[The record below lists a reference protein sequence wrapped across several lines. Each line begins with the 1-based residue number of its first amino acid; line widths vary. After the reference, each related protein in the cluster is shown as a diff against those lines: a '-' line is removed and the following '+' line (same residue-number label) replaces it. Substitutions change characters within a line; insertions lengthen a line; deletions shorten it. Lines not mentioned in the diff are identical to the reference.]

1 MCHMLQNYLQLGA
14 SYHNLMQKVVL
25 KGIKNEDTWFS
36 MGRLTKTNTNYG
48 KNKPKYNS
56 KHKNHG
62 NQYIYIY
69 AK

>member
-1 MCHMLQNYLQLGA
+1 
-14 SYHNLMQKVVL
+14 MQKVVL